1 MTPPGLPTQAGL
13 FSLEGL
19 NLRSLFWR
27 ILASFWLAITL
38 VAGLSI
44 GMGHM
49 LNQDAWILSRHP
61 GLNTLAKNWAE
72 RYEKMGPEA
81 AQQYLEQRKRR
92 YHIDTQVLNEAG
104 EAVVPG
110 TFPRRAAVF
119 EERQGND
126 HRPLPWRRL
135 TEEYTSASSG
145 ETYLLIY
152 RIPHPELD
160 AWHRDS
166 LIWPLSALSIA
177 LVVLT
182 LFSLLV
188 TLSITRPLSRLR
200 GAVHDLGQTTY
211 QQNSLARLSNRR
223 DEFGVLATDF
233 NRMGARLQSL
243 IGSQRQLLRDVSHE
257 LRSPLA
263 RLRIALALAERASPE
278 EREKLWPRL
287 TRECDRLEAL
297 ISEILVLARV
307 DADNA
312 SAEDIDL
319 SALLKTLQKD
329 AQLGAPDQ
337 LVQLSA
343 APDLQLKG
351 WPTMIERAVDNLLR
365 NAQRF
370 NPQGQPIE
378 LAAQRQGERIL
389 ISVRDHG
396 PGVDA
401 EHLSQL
407 GEPFYRA
414 PGQTA
419 QGHGLGLAIARRAA
433 ERHGGSLTLANHP
446 DGGFIASI
454 DLPLEP
460 GVVTP
465 A

>member
-1 MTPPGLPTQAGL
+1 MV
-13 FSLEGL
+13 S
-19 NLRSLFWR
+19 
-27 ILASFWLAITL
+27 
-38 VAGLSI
+38 
-44 GMGHM
+44 
-49 LNQDAWILSRHP
+49 
-61 GLNTLAKNWAE
+61 
-72 RYEKMGPEA
+72 
-81 AQQYLEQRKRR
+81 
-92 YHIDTQVLNEAG
+92 
-104 EAVVPG
+104 
-110 TFPRRAAVF
+110 
-119 EERQGND
+119 
-126 HRPLPWRRL
+126 
-135 TEEYTSASSG
+135 
-145 ETYLLIY
+145 
-152 RIPHPELD
+152 
-160 AWHRDS
+160 
-166 LIWPLSALSIA
+166 
-177 LVVLT
+177 
-182 LFSLLV
+182 
-188 TLSITRPLSRLR
+188 
-200 GAVHDLGQTTY
+200 
-211 QQNSLARLSNRR
+211 
-223 DEFGVLATDF
+223 
-233 NRMGARLQSL
+233 RLQSL

-312 SAEDIDL
+312 SAEEVDL
-319 SALLKTLQKD
+319 TSLLKTLQKD

-337 LVQLSA
+337 LVQLDA
-343 APDLQLKG
+343 DTDLHLKG

-378 LAAQRQGERIL
+378 LHAQRQGDRIL

-396 PGVDA
+396 PGVEA

-433 ERHGGSLTLANHP
+433 ERHGGSLILANHP
-446 DGGFIASI
+446 DGGFVASI

>member
-1 MTPPGLPTQAGL
+1 M
-13 FSLEGL
+13 
-19 NLRSLFWR
+19 RSLFWR

-44 GMGHM
+44 LLGHM

-61 GLNTLAKNWAE
+61 GLSDLAQQWTQ
-72 RYEKMGPEA
+72 RYEESGEEA
-81 AQQYLEQRKRR
+81 AQLLLQQRKRL
-92 YHIDTQVLNEAG
+92 YHINVQVLNESG
-104 EAVVPG
+104 DPVVRG
-110 TFPRRAAVF
+110 TFPRRAAAF
-119 EERQGND
+119 EARQGDGND
-126 HRPLPWRRL
+126 RHLPWRRL
-135 TEEYTSASSG
+135 TDEYTSPKTG

-160 AWHRDS
+160 AWHRES
-166 LIWPLSALSIA
+166 LLWPLSALGIA

-211 QQNSLARLSNRR
+211 QQNSLARLANRR
-223 DEFGVLATDF
+223 DEFGVLANDF

-263 RLRIALALAERASPE
+263 RLRIALALAERATPE

-307 DADNA
+307 DADSA
-312 SAEDIDL
+312 SAEDVDL
-319 SALLKTLQKD
+319 NTLLGSLQKD
-329 AQLGAPDQ
+329 AQLASPEQ
-337 LVQLSA
+337 YIRIEAEPALH
-343 APDLQLKG
+343 LKG
-351 WPTMIERAVDNLLR
+351 WPTMIERALDNLLR

-370 NPQGQPIE
+370 NPPGQPIDLSARRE
-378 LAAQRQGERIL
+378 GEHMVV
-389 ISVRDHG
+389 SVRDYG
-396 PGVDA
+396 PGVQP
-401 EHLSQL
+401 EHLAQL

-419 QGHGLGLAIARRAA
+419 AGHGLGLAIARRAA
-433 ERHGGSLTLANHP
+433 ERHGGSLVLANHP
-446 DGGFIASI
+446 EGGFIASL

-460 GVVTP
+460 GIVS
-465 A
+465 

>member
-1 MTPPGLPTQAGL
+1 M
-13 FSLEGL
+13 
-19 NLRSLFWR
+19 RSLFWR

-44 GMGHM
+44 LLGHM

-61 GLNTLAKNWAE
+61 GLSDLAQQWTQ
-72 RYEKMGPEA
+72 RYEESGEEA
-81 AQQYLEQRKRR
+81 AQLLLQQRKRL
-92 YHIDTQVLNEAG
+92 YHINVQVLNESG
-104 EAVVPG
+104 DPVVRG
-110 TFPRRAAVF
+110 TFPRRAAAF
-119 EERQGND
+119 EARQGDGND
-126 HRPLPWRRL
+126 RHLPWRRL
-135 TEEYTSASSG
+135 TDEYTSPKTG

-160 AWHRDS
+160 AWHRES
-166 LIWPLSALSIA
+166 LLWPLSALGIA

-211 QQNSLARLSNRR
+211 QQNSLARLANRR
-223 DEFGVLATDF
+223 DEFGVLANDF

-263 RLRIALALAERASPE
+263 RLRIALALAERATPE

-307 DADNA
+307 DADSA
-312 SAEDIDL
+312 SAEDVDL
-319 SALLKTLQKD
+319 NTLLGSLQKD
-329 AQLGAPDQ
+329 AQLASPEQ
-337 LVQLSA
+337 YIRIEAEPALH
-343 APDLQLKG
+343 LKG
-351 WPTMIERAVDNLLR
+351 WPTMIERALDNLLR

-370 NPQGQPIE
+370 NPPGQPIDLSARRE
-378 LAAQRQGERIL
+378 GEHMVV
-389 ISVRDHG
+389 SVRDYG
-396 PGVDA
+396 PGVQP
-401 EHLSQL
+401 EHLAQL

-419 QGHGLGLAIARRAA
+419 AGHGLGLAIARRAA
-433 ERHGGSLTLANHP
+433 ERHGGSLVLANHP
-446 DGGFIASI
+446 EGGFIASL

-460 GVVTP
+460 GIAT
-465 A
+465 

>member
-1 MTPPGLPTQAGL
+1 M
-13 FSLEGL
+13 
-19 NLRSLFWR
+19 RSLFWR
-27 ILASFWLAITL
+27 ILASFWLAIAL

-44 GMGHM
+44 LLGHM

-61 GLNTLAKNWAE
+61 GLHNLAQQWTE
-72 RYEKMGPEA
+72 RFETQGPDA
-81 AQQYLEQRKRR
+81 AQDFLERRKRR
-92 YHIDTQVLNEAG
+92 YHIDVQVLNESG
-104 EAVVPG
+104 DPVVEG
-110 TFPRRAAVF
+110 TFPRRAAVW
-119 EERQGND
+119 EARQG
-126 HRPLPWRRL
+126 RGKEQLPWRRL
-135 TEEYTSASSG
+135 TVEYTSPKTA

-160 AWHRDS
+160 AWHRQS
-166 LIWPLSALSIA
+166 LIWPLSALGIA

-211 QQNSLARLSNRR
+211 QQNSLAQLASRR

-263 RLRIALALAERASPE
+263 RLRIALALAERAGPE

-287 TRECDRLEAL
+287 TRECDRLESL
-297 ISEILVLARV
+297 ISEILALARV
-307 DADNA
+307 DADQA
-312 SAEDIDL
+312 SAEPIEL
-319 SALLKTLQKD
+319 NPLLATVQKD
-329 AQLGAPDQ
+329 ASLAAPEQ
-337 LVQLSA
+337 RVQLNA
-343 APDLQLKG
+343 EPDLSISG

-370 NPQGQPIE
+370 NPPEQPIE
-378 LAAQRQGERIL
+378 LTAQRSGDHIA

-396 PGVDA
+396 PGVA
-401 EHLSQL
+401 KEYLAHL
-407 GEPFYRA
+407 GEPFFRA

-419 QGHGLGLAIARRAA
+419 AGHGLGLAIARRAA
-433 ERHGGSLTLANHP
+433 ERHGGRLLLDNHP
-446 DGGFIASI
+446 QGGFVATLE
-454 DLPLEP
+454 LPLEP
-460 GVVTP
+460 N
-465 A
+465 AS